1 MAEVNQVSPS
11 RRKRLS
17 SARSNSSISCVSNLS
32 LQINEEAAKDVPP
45 EVREMWLR
53 RITRL
58 KELTDE
64 MRLLMRNIRI
74 KQDELVEINEAQL
87 QLTQND
93 ANRQQKADMLKTMVS
108 ISAEIADER

>member
-1 MAEVNQVSPS
+1 
-11 RRKRLS
+11 
-17 SARSNSSISCVSNLS
+17 
-32 LQINEEAAKDVPP
+32 
-45 EVREMWLR
+45 MWLR

>member
-1 MAEVNQVSPS
+1 
-11 RRKRLS
+11 
-17 SARSNSSISCVSNLS
+17 
-32 LQINEEAAKDVPP
+32 
-45 EVREMWLR
+45 MWLR

-93 ANRQQKADMLKTMVS
+93 ADRQ
-108 ISAEIADER
+108 